1 MGLTGAS
8 TALQYTERTAPTPPG
23 PKPREG
29 RIVDADL
36 TAALTPRGADRAA
49 AGASARVVVII
60 AAFAAISLDAT
71 GLTLARVH
79 KEATCLTSLR
89 LSAVVT
95 TETLRL

>member
-1 MGLTGAS
+1 M
-8 TALQYTERTAPTPPG
+8 QYTERTAPTPPA

-29 RIVDADL
+29 RIVDTDL

-49 AGASARVVVII
+49 AGLRARVVVII
-60 AAFAAISLDAT
+60 AAISLAAT

-95 TETLRL
+95 TETLSL